1 MTKRAKSRLQWGAWG
16 AFSSVLVIAIAVL
29 SMHTVPAAE
38 AQVSATRG
46 GKVQT
51 TATASTAY
59 VDVTKVP
66 IIITPQSQPVIIA
79 PVKPDDPKG
88 AAAVVKSAMHTSNW
102 RLVVIAG
109 LLLVVLSLRK
119 LAGFLPAKAAAWV
132 QSDRGGAT
140 LARLAGVLT
149 VLVNGMVAGGKFDP
163 QLLVDGVL
171 AAATAAGSFNLAK
184 RLAAPS
190 DKVPPSPAQ

>member
-16 AFSSVLVIAIAVL
+16 AFSSVLVIAIAAL

-38 AQVSATRG
+38 AQA
-46 GKVQT
+46 KAQT
-51 TATASTAY
+51 APASMAY
-59 VDVTKVP
+59 IDAMRVP
-66 IIITPQSQPVIIA
+66 VIA

-88 AAAVVKSAMHTSNW
+88 AATVMQRAMHTSNW

-140 LARLAGVLT
+140 LALLAGVLT

-184 RLAAPS
+184 RLA
-190 DKVPPSPAQ
+190 SPADKPAAK